1 MTPRSVISMSDI
13 IIRKAIAED
22 ADVLSV
28 IEHECFTDPWETPY
42 FQGLLANPAVY
53 FAIAEKDGVPVA
65 FGGMTVVVDE
75 CDIINV
81 AVSKAVRRLG
91 IGRAMVAHLLEI
103 CKDHGVTSAFL
114 EHRQSNTAAA
124 ALYESFGFEPYAT
137 RKKYY
142 SSPTEDAIL
151 RKLTL

>member
-1 MTPRSVISMSDI
+1 MPLSVIAMSDI
-13 IIRKAIAED
+13 IIRQAIAED
-22 ADVLSV
+22 VDILAE

-53 FAIAEKDGVPVA
+53 FAIAEIDGVPVS
-65 FGGMTVVVDE
+65 FGGMTVVIDE

-81 AVSKAVRRLG
+81 AVSKNVRRLG
-91 IGRAMVAHLLEI
+91 IGSAMVGHLLRI
-103 CKDHGVTSAFL
+103 CKDRGVVSVFL
-114 EHRQSNTAAA
+114 EHRESNIAAA
-124 ALYESFGFEPYAT
+124 ALYDSYGFEIYSK

>member
-1 MTPRSVISMSDI
+1 MPLSVTVMSDI
-13 IIRKAIAED
+13 AIKTATVED
-22 ADVLSV
+22 ADILAE

-81 AVSKAVRRLG
+81 AVSTAVRRLG
-91 IGRAMVAHLLEI
+91 IGRAMVGHLLDI
-103 CKDHGVTSAFL
+103 CKSRGVTSVFL
-114 EHRQSNTAAA
+114 EHRSSNIAAA
-124 ALYESFGFEPYAT
+124 SLYESFGFAEYGT

-142 SSPTEDAIL
+142 SSPVEDAIL